1 MNFVNIDVLFNMY
14 VYSSYYDVL
23 KKASNLENHILGYPK
38 KFNVQNY
45 KAILPLSSR
54 ATKKGN

>member
-23 KKASNLENHILGYPK
+23 KKASNPENHIFSYSK
-38 KFNVQNY
+38 KFNAQNC
-45 KAILPLSSR
+45 KAIPPLSIR
-54 ATKKGN
+54 VTKKGN